1 MTTSGSTVF
10 NVTRDQ
16 LITSAL
22 RMIGAVAQGETPTA
36 NQISEAAE
44 ALNMMVKAW
53 EADGMPLWGI
63 AETSITLV
71 AGTNKYQIGIGKTV
85 DIPKPLK
92 VIQAW
97 NRDNTSKVDIPM
109 RILTK
114 QEYNILGNKTT
125 SGNPI
130 QIYYQPML
138 NYGDLYVFPTPAT
151 VDATN
156 NKVYIVYQRPFEDFL
171 VTGDNPDFPQEWL
184 DALKYGL
191 AARLAPEYGVPS
203 DQRMILIRE
212 AKEIKEQAL
221 SFGTEEGS
229 LYFQYDRRG
238 Y

>member
-1 MTTSGSTVF
+1 MTTSGVTTF

-71 AGTNKYQIGIGKTV
+71 AGTNKYQIGVGKAV

-130 QIYYQPML
+130 QMYYQPML

-191 AARLAPEYGVPS
+191 AARLAAEYGLS
-203 DQRMILIRE
+203 TEQRMMLQKE
-212 AKEIKEQAL
+212 AKEVKDLAL

-229 LYFQYDRRG
+229 FYFQIDRRG